1 MPFFTMSVPLVIDI
15 PQLLASCHGYYRL
28 YFSQAWVRLRVCRHR
43 TISLIMQLEHTG
55 NTNFRIAAAQHDGV
69 SVRVALFTFH
79 LCNL

>member
-15 PQLLASCHGYYRL
+15 PQILASCHGYYRL
-28 YFSQAWVRLRVCRHR
+28 YFSQAWVRLRVRR
-43 TISLIMQLEHTG
+43 RRIISLIMQLEHTG

-69 SVRVALFTFH
+69 SVGVALFTFH

>member
-1 MPFFTMSVPLVIDI
+1 MPFFTMSFPLVIDI
-15 PQLLASCHGYYRL
+15 FQLLDPCHGYYRL
-28 YFSQAWVRLRVCRHR
+28 YCSQAWVRLSVCGRR
-43 TISLIMQLEHTG
+43 TISLIMQPEHTG

>member
-1 MPFFTMSVPLVIDI
+1 
-15 PQLLASCHGYYRL
+15 
-28 YFSQAWVRLRVCRHR
+28 VCRRR